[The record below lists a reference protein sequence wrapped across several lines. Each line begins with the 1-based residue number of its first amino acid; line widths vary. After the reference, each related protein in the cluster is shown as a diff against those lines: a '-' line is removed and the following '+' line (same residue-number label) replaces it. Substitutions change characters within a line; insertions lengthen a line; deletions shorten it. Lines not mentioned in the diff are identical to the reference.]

1 MPTGVADQGV
11 TVMQAMGVLIGIVAF
26 GASGLSCWA
35 LKMIWDLNN
44 RVTISETKFAELD
57 RNMTQRFADRASERG
72 GQQALLDM
80 KINAVGK
87 DIGELKEYTHDQ
99 FAKQENLTNALHR
112 RLDEFLNTRKSGE
125 GTTMHRDLRPDE
137 THYMTQAPKFTSGG
151 GQHG

>member
-1 MPTGVADQGV
+1 MPNPEQGV

-44 RVTISETKFAELD
+44 RVTIAETKFSESD
-57 RNMTQRFADRASERG
+57 RTMTQRFADRAAERG

-80 KINAVGK
+80 KINAVSK
-87 DIGELKEYTHDQ
+87 DIGELKEYAHDQ

-112 RLDEFLNTRKSGE
+112 RLDEFLNARKSGE
-125 GTTMHRDLRPDE
+125 GYTHPIHPREPRPDE
-137 THYMTQAPKFTSGG
+137 THYLTQPPRLGA
-151 GQHG
+151 QHG